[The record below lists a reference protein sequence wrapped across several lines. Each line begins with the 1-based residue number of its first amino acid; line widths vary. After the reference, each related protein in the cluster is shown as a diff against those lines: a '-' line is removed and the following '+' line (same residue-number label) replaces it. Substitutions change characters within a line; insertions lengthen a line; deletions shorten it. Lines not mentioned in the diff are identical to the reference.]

1 MQKELVSLLKSVAV
15 VVAGVLLANAIE
27 KKYMSTKI
35 NLYQMETEA

>member
-27 KKYMSTKI
+27 KKYMSTK
-35 NLYQMETEA
+35 LTVPETTEA